1 MIDADIWTSLL
12 AFFVAAASPGPAT
25 LAVSTTAMARGT
37 RAALWAGLG
46 LSVGLAFWGIV
57 AAAGLGAVLTESAT
71 ALFVLRLVGG
81 VYLLYLAWLSA
92 RSAMAPRPEHVP
104 TLQGEGARLFGRGL
118 LLNLTNPKA
127 VLAWMAVLALGM
139 QAGTGTTALL
149 VTTAACAV
157 LGGAI
162 YAVYALAFARPSV
175 RAVYRRARRGIE
187 ALVAGFFGY
196 AGLRLV
202 AARNDMP

>member
-1 MIDADIWTSLL
+1 MIEADIWTSLL
-12 AFFVAAASPGPAT
+12 AFLVAAASPGPAT

-46 LSVGLAFWGIV
+46 LSLGLAFWGVV

-71 ALFVLRLVGG
+71 ALFVLRLAGG
-81 VYLLYLAWLSA
+81 AYLLYLAWLSA
-92 RSAMAPRPEHVP
+92 RSAIAPRPEHVP
-104 TLQGEGARLFGRGL
+104 TLQGEGGRLFGRGL

-139 QAGTGTTALL
+139 QAGTGTAALL

-162 YAVYALAFARPSV
+162 YAAYALAFARPAV

-187 ALVAGFFGY
+187 AVVAAFFGY